1 MAESALDQASYYF
14 RNLWSD
20 VPESGRNCLRAL
32 VAGRPWGADA
42 ATRRWLRR
50 RLLVGEQ
57 GELLVAVFGRWL
69 TENVV
74 ERE

>member
-1 MAESALDQASYYF
+1 MAESAIDQASYYF

-20 VPESGRNCLRAL
+20 FPASGRDCLRAL
-32 VAGRPWGADA
+32 VAGQPWRADT

-57 GELLVAVFGRWL
+57 GELLVAVFSRWL
-69 TENVV
+69 TEYVV